1 MWRRLKAS
9 LNAESVPVTH
19 AAILGQVWRGRG
31 AREVL
36 LSRALSGIEVR
47 AVDQALGRAAGEL
60 LARAGSEDV
69 IDAAL
74 ALLAQDGD
82 EVVTSDPADLERLL
96 ATAGRHVELVVV

>member
-31 AREVL
+31 APEL